1 MGIKGL
7 TKLIT
12 TECPDALKETT
23 VEQYTGCKIAID
35 ASMTIYQFLVL
46 LNNFN
51 TIHRLL
57 LDLQEEVILIMV
69 RLC

>member
-12 TECPDALKETT
+12 TECPEAMKETT

-46 LNNFN
+46 FK
-51 TIHRLL
+51 
-57 LDLQEEVILIMV
+57 
-69 RLC
+69 CF